1 MRLNHICVLLK
12 DCGVDQLIL
21 LGCFE
26 LHTVLIDELLLHLLK
41 FWINQNLLNTSYNL
55 IEVIVI
61 WILIS
66 TIHNFKLLFIIFPS
80 KSTNVTT

>member
-41 FWINQNLLNTSYNL
+41 FWINQNFLNTSYNL

>member
-66 TIHNFKLLFIIFPS
+66 TIHNFKLLFIIFSS